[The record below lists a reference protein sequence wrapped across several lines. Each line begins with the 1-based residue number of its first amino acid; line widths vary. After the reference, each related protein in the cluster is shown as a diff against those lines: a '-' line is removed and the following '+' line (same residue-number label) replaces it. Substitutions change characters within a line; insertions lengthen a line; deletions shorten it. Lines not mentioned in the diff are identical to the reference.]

1 MGDDKTG
8 SSKVNPVF
16 SVPLGGSGLTTTRL
30 GMGCWAIGGHG
41 WGPVRDEDSIRAIQY
56 AFEAGCTFFD
66 TADVYGLGHSENI
79 LQKALGDK
87 IAQAVIATKGGVR
100 WNQSGRTWRDCS
112 PRYLEHALDESLH
125 RLGLDVMPLYY
136 VHWLDGVTPIQEVI
150 EVMAQ
155 FRDQGKIKAL
165 GVSNFTCEQLLEA
178 VHVARI
184 DAVQVKFNLLN
195 RDQGLSILPIC
206 RQYRIMPVFYGA
218 LADGLLTGKFSVRTT
233 FDRDDHRSRSSD
245 FQDRQF
251 LDNLRIVDAIKTTE
265 TAKIATTGQIAI
277 RWILDEIEGSAVL
290 FGAKTAEQVDE
301 NLRSE
306 KISLSA
312 SDHRFISNLSTFEE

>member
-1 MGDDKTG
+1 M
-8 SSKVNPVF
+8 NPVS

-41 WGPVRDEDSIRAIQY
+41 WGPVHDEDSIRAIQF

-66 TADVYGLGHSENI
+66 TADVYGLGHSEGM
-79 LQKALGDK
+79 LRKALGNN

-112 PRYLEHALDESLH
+112 PQYMEKALEKSRR
-125 RLGLDVMPLYY
+125 RLGLDVVPLYY
-136 VHWLDGVTPIQEVI
+136 VHWLDGVTPVQEVI

-178 VHVARI
+178 VKVTRI
-184 DAVQVKFNLLN
+184 DAAQIKFNVLDRN
-195 RDQGLSILPIC
+195 QGLSILPVC
-206 RQYRIMPVFYGA
+206 RKYGIMPVFYGA
-218 LADGLLTGKFSVRTT
+218 LADGLLTGKFSVMTT
-233 FDRDDHRSRSSD
+233 FGTDDHRSRSGD
-245 FQDRQF
+245 FQERQF
-251 LDNLRIVDAIKTTE
+251 LDNLRIVDAIKTIE
-265 TAKIATTGQIAI
+265 SAKIATTGQIAI
-277 RWILDEIEGSAVL
+277 RWILDEIKGSVVL
-290 FGAKTAEQVDE
+290 FGAKTAKQVDE

-306 KISLSA
+306 KVSLSE
-312 SDHRFISNLSTFEE
+312 SDHRFISNLSTPLRNNI